1 MAKKKIFYFSH
12 GTHQLWRP
20 ILADIKTC
28 KCVGL
33 WIFMPVFG
41 YGWSFTLWML
51 TVFWIC
57 IQKHSVKHAFR
68 QTSIPSKRFARLYT
82 NDWKSSEVKKSTFSS
97 TLINVRCKFTINHH
111 RSSLSPYIF
120 ESTYA
125 ITKYTNRQPL
135 FSLSSY
141 RNSWHSVNINHLLSN
156 LHRYW

>member
-1 MAKKKIFYFSH
+1 MVHINYDDQYWQTSRLVNVLDCEFLCLFSAMD
-12 GTHQLWRP
+12 GRLR
-20 ILADIKTC
+20 
-28 KCVGL
+28 
-33 WIFMPVFG
+33 
-41 YGWSFTLWML
+41 YGCLLYLNLYS
-51 TVFWIC
+51 
-57 IQKHSVKHAFR
+57 KAFR
-68 QTSIPSKRFARLYT
+68 QTSIPSKRFTRLYT

-97 TLINVRCKFTINHH
+97 ILINVRCKFTINHH
-111 RSSLSPYIF
+111 RFSLSPYIF

>member
-1 MAKKKIFYFSH
+1 MPKKKIFYFSH

-51 TVFWIC
+51 TVFEFIF
-57 IQKHSVKHAFR
+57 K
-68 QTSIPSKRFARLYT
+68 SIPSKRFTRLYT

-97 TLINVRCKFTINHH
+97 ILINVRCKFTINHH
-111 RSSLSPYIF
+111 RFSLSPYIF